1 MDVLKAFGVV
11 LRKLRVSRGLTQEQ
25 LGFEANLRRTFISSL
40 ELGEKQPSL
49 ETIHKIADA
58 LDMPMS
64 RLILKV
70 EHEIQKVEN

>member
-1 MDVLKAFGVV
+1 MDVSKAFGVV
-11 LRKLRVSRGLTQEQ
+11 LRKLRVSKGLTQEQ

-49 ETIHKIADA
+49 ETIHKIAIA